1 MKSADHDAAVVA
13 GFVLFSLLLLLL
25 LQGGRISSEVIVGN
39 GYSSS
44 SPSSLSQRSTISGGD
59 DFGAPGEGGGLVK
72 KDESFDWPVRSF
84 FGFDDVSEVS
94 ARGRLRVCDG
104 LADTWVGGGGG
115 GEDSIGDWAD
125 DGDACGTC
133 DDAGGGSIASM
144 GGTSVAGTVAGS
156 AAPRLVKKLDT
167 SICFP

>member
-104 LADTWVGGGGG
+104 LAETWVGGGGG
-115 GEDSIGDWAD
+115 EGSIWDWVD
-125 DGDACGTC
+125 DGDACGIC

-144 GGTSVAGTVAGS
+144 GGTSVAGAVAGS
-156 AAPRLVKKLDT
+156 AAPRFVKKLDT

>member
-13 GFVLFSLLLLLL
+13 DFVLFSLLLL

-59 DFGAPGEGGGLVK
+59 DFGAPGEGGGFVK

-84 FGFDDVSEVS
+84 FDFDDVSELS
-94 ARGRLRVCDG
+94 ARGRLRDG
-104 LADTWVGGGGG
+104 
-115 GEDSIGDWAD
+115 
-125 DGDACGTC
+125 
-133 DDAGGGSIASM
+133 
-144 GGTSVAGTVAGS
+144 
-156 AAPRLVKKLDT
+156 
-167 SICFP
+167 